1 MLVQSI
7 LNQLRN
13 DIYDRERIVDF
24 ATVRELL
31 SDARERR
38 GDLSYEQIMA
48 LQHAEWA
55 ASANRGGT
63 KTDPKVFA
71 ALYTA
76 LLENE
81 KLSNI
86 QKSVQR

>member
-1 MLVQSI
+1 MI
-7 LNQLRN
+7 LMT
-13 DIYDRERIVDF
+13 EKEFVDF

-55 ASANRGGT
+55 ASTNRG
-63 KTDPKVFA
+63 V
-71 ALYTA
+71 LRLILRY
-76 LLENE
+76 LLHFTMHYLKMKNY
-81 KLSNI
+81 LNT
-86 QKSVQR
+86 QKSVQS